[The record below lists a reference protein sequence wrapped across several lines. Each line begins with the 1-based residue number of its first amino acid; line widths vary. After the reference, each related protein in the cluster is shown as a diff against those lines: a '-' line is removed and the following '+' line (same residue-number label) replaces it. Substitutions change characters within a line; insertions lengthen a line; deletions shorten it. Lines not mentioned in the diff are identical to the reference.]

1 MGSLGDMRLNNLPIL
16 RLSEVYLNAAEAAA
30 KLNDKASTVKYLNE
44 IIKNRT
50 DDTKQLVT
58 ESTATLERVLLERR
72 KELVGEGQRF
82 FDAMRNN
89 ETITRYTNED
99 EKESQVFDR
108 SYFRA
113 ILPIPVSETNANPI
127 LKAQQNP
134 GY

>member
-1 MGSLGDMRLNNLPIL
+1 MAQQTLNEL
-16 RLSEVYLNAAEAAA
+16 Y
-30 KLNDKASTVKYLNE
+30 E

-99 EKESQVFDR
+99 EKGWHYSINKESQVFF
-108 SYFRA
+108 FRFFK
-113 ILPIPVSETNANPI
+113 LNLFFLLFSI
-127 LKAQQNP
+127 LKYP
-134 GY
+134 FLL

>member
-1 MGSLGDMRLNNLPIL
+1 M
-16 RLSEVYLNAAEAAA
+16 
-30 KLNDKASTVKYLNE
+30 
-44 IIKNRT
+44 
-50 DDTKQLVT
+50 
-58 ESTATLERVLLERR
+58 ERR

-99 EKESQVFDR
+99 EKGWHYSINKESQKYSTVL
-108 SYFRA
+108 
-113 ILPIPVSETNANPI
+113 ILGRFYQYPVSETNANPT

>member
-1 MGSLGDMRLNNLPIL
+1 M
-16 RLSEVYLNAAEAAA
+16 YLNAAEAAA
-30 KLNDKASTVKYLNE
+30 KLNDKTSTAKYLNE

-89 ETITRYTNED
+89 ETVTRY
-99 EKESQVFDR
+99 Q
-108 SYFRA
+108 
-113 ILPIPVSETNANPI
+113 
-127 LKAQQNP
+127 
-134 GY
+134 

>member
-1 MGSLGDMRLNNLPIL
+1 MNWKL
-16 RLSEVYLNAAEAAA
+16 AE
-30 KLNDKASTVKYLNE
+30 
-44 IIKNRT
+44 NRT

-99 EKESQVFDR
+99 EKGWHYSINKESQVFDR

>member
-1 MGSLGDMRLNNLPIL
+1 M
-16 RLSEVYLNAAEAAA
+16 YLNAAEAAA

-99 EKESQVFDR
+99 VD
-108 SYFRA
+108 
-113 ILPIPVSETNANPI
+113 
-127 LKAQQNP
+127 
-134 GY
+134 G